1 MNFEPE
7 DCPFPQLLG
16 TWEGALKSAFAL
28 VDRLCDEA
36 IGGRFRVGLCTV
48 DPQSFCAM
56 FVALA
61 RREIDIFLFNPS
73 WGTSDFRAAEKVA
86 SPQWIVGNW
95 VKGSFEL
102 TKGSEPEQ
110 GKNAEVLGLRV
121 MIPTGGTSGRIRF
134 AIHNRSTLLASV
146 QAFQKFFGIERVS
159 SHCVLPL
166 YHVSGFMQ
174 VVRAI
179 ATRGEVVFGSIVDF
193 EKNHSL
199 LAATV
204 EECRFLSLVPTQLQ
218 RLLESEVD
226 LDLVN
231 SYRAIFVGGG
241 PASKELLEM
250 GRERHL
256 RLAPT
261 YGMTETASMVATLL
275 PESFSRGESGQGLPL
290 PHAEIEIVSEDV
302 NGCSP
307 GNIGRIKLKTASL
320 FAGYYGES
328 ERIGDEYL
336 TNDLGEI
343 GPNGELT
350 VHGRLDRVIISG
362 GENINLSE
370 IEEVLL
376 DTGLVI
382 EAAAFGIEDSEW
394 GSRLCVAYVPEGKIM
409 NEAALQQKV
418 GERLNGVKRP
428 KSWLPMSALPR
439 SEAGKVNFKALKER
453 LEKDQ

>member
-1 MNFEPE
+1 M
-7 DCPFPQLLG
+7 
-16 TWEGALKSAFAL
+16 
-28 VDRLCDEA
+28 
-36 IGGRFRVGLCTV
+36 
-48 DPQSFCAM
+48 
-56 FVALA
+56 
-61 RREIDIFLFNPS
+61 
-73 WGTSDFRAAEKVA
+73 
-86 SPQWIVGNW
+86 
-95 VKGSFEL
+95 
-102 TKGSEPEQ
+102 
-110 GKNAEVLGLRV
+110 
-121 MIPTGGTSGRIRF
+121 
-134 AIHNRSTLLASV
+134 
-146 QAFQKFFGIERVS
+146 
-159 SHCVLPL
+159 
-166 YHVSGFMQ
+166 
-174 VVRAI
+174 
-179 ATRGEVVFGSIVDF
+179 FGSIVDF

-307 GNIGRIKLKTASL
+307 GNIGRIKLKTTSL

-328 ERIGDEYL
+328 ERVGDEYL

-370 IEEVLL
+370 SEEVLL

-428 KSWLPMSALPR
+428 KSWLPMSAFPR